1 MAAQNARTNERGKKR
16 PISRCG
22 EITHRMNWV
31 WLSVWER
38 QTKIED
44 EEKYKTTFPIPVL
57 IRYTFRTRYVA
68 CRLAAVNEWG
78 RRKNNKPTELMF
90 AQKLK
95 SYTYRRVSLLV
106 DSNKIIPN
114 NRHGAESVTILF
126 DYAQQL
132 WNCIESRVQRRRR
145 RCTFIHIAYKI
156 AAVCGN
162 LSLDRR
168 HFNMEMETKIY
179 NTKTRENW
187 NMRNWKMNIPK
198 MRYKSRLM
206 SDDDETCTAI
216 GALRRQCRHF
226 CHFKNDSKSIE
237 NIDTNYSN
245 GTAFRSMFTENPTG
259 SKVRFDRLNS
269 INIEKLI
276 ISFDF
281 AWLIACQIKLNVI
294 RVTCGNSW
302 ALDEFD
308 WRALCVSCAGAVTH
322 CD

>member
-145 RCTFIHIAYKI
+145 CTFIHIAYKI

-179 NTKTRENW
+179 NTKTRE
-187 NMRNWKMNIPK
+187 
-198 MRYKSRLM
+198 S
-206 SDDDETCTAI
+206 
-216 GALRRQCRHF
+216 
-226 CHFKNDSKSIE
+226 
-237 NIDTNYSN
+237 
-245 GTAFRSMFTENPTG
+245 